1 MRAKKKEV
9 NINSYQTKSLEHLK
23 TDELQFIATTALL
36 SVDCALFKVRWDL
49 QENTINKENLIVL
62 IKCCK
67 QFTNSILQKNK
78 TQEQKQ

>member
-1 MRAKKKEV
+1 MRSKKKEV
-9 NINSYQTKSLEHLK
+9 DINAYPTKSLEHLK

-36 SVDCALFKVRWDL
+36 SVDCAMFKVRWDL
-49 QENTINKENLIVL
+49 QENTINKENLIAL

-78 TQEQKQ
+78 TKEQQK